1 MVWISTWRQQG
12 VFVSAFPFLG
22 VVLVQQF
29 FQEDLEAHQEEEE
42 VPLPLAPNKPPYPS
56 SHCLITSCCRTA

>member
-42 VPLPLAPNKPPYPS
+42 VPLPLARNKPPYPS

>member
-1 MVWISTWRQQG
+1 MVWISTWRQG

-42 VPLPLAPNKPPYPS
+42 VPLPLARNKPPYPS